1 MIFIRPASLI
11 LALFTRQ
18 LSHTQDSE
26 KSGICGDERDPL
38 FRAVSTTNHHPK
50 CNVFISERC
59 SKMIGMNLRT
69 LSLIVL
75 TRTLPSRRCAFASY
89 LSTCRLGRSDSWPRT
104 LSTTKIANSC
114 NHRREDLFA
123 SGTGEVSEVSIY
135 LQCKDGDSIPNVL
148 KEGRF
153 LAKGQGRSEGFAP
166 NLPFNHS

>member
-1 MIFIRPASLI
+1 
-11 LALFTRQ
+11 
-18 LSHTQDSE
+18 
-26 KSGICGDERDPL
+26 
-38 FRAVSTTNHHPK
+38 
-50 CNVFISERC
+50 
-59 SKMIGMNLRT
+59 MNET
-69 LSLIVL
+69 LSSELSPPLITIPNAMYSYQKDAQKNDRDELKDFVPNCL

-89 LSTCRLGRSDSWPRT
+89 LSTCRLGRPDSWPRT

-135 LQCKDGDSIPNVL
+135 SQCKDGDPILNVL

-153 LAKGQGRSEGFAP
+153 LAKGQASSEGFAP